1 MQLKLDLPKADK
13 NQFGS
18 RLAYLESFTEAGIAS
33 ENFVY
38 DHYNK
43 SVCKSQ
49 EELHIFPVHCIC
61 SFSTSCSPL
70 HLGHHIFLLQNIFS
84 YI

>member
-43 SVCKSQ
+43 SGFKSQ
-49 EELHIFPVHCIC
+49 V
-61 SFSTSCSPL
+61 
-70 HLGHHIFLLQNIFS
+70 G
-84 YI
+84 

>member
-49 EELHIFPVHCIC
+49 VTFKKEKKRSDRTRSLRHI
-61 SFSTSCSPL
+61 L
-70 HLGHHIFLLQNIFS
+70 K
-84 YI
+84 